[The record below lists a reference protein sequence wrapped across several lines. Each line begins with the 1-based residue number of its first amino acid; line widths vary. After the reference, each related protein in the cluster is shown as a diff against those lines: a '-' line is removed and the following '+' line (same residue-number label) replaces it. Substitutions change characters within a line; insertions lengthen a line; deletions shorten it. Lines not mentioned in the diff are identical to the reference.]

1 MRQGIDVGHDADNHV
16 CLMASVLILMAA
28 QHEAGLAAP
37 SVAHAVD
44 HLHFSFETGLLALS
58 CLLVVSIFTEKVGL
72 QIGIPGSIFLFFAG
86 LFSHISGFSFEG
98 FPLEEI
104 HVVALSVLLFFG
116 GLSFDR
122 SLLRRRR
129 QLLGSVCLAVF
140 GTIFSMIV
148 WFFYLR
154 FGFGLFQSSTDLLP
168 SVSPKL
174 VGLMTVVVVT
184 SIAVQDWNAF
194 AFVSGKV
201 KNFGGLLTDVFKV
214 ETAISASIAVAVAEV
229 AILLWMLLNP
239 AFVSDVGG
247 ELLVQV
253 FHGIWLGAA
262 AGLVL
267 GFALTLVIRF
277 LVTTNSQLVLAA
289 LAFIFAGY
297 TFTYVVV
304 HQGGYLCALV
314 MGVVTS
320 LAYRSSSIEGEV
332 EFLSKSLESVN
343 IASEAILFFVV
354 GCGLDAAAFFS
365 HLPIALYAW
374 IGVIALRP
382 VCVALFFHG
391 DHVLAGETFLLSLF
405 SPKGAISMAL
415 VVTAPAML
423 EETFGLDVPALLPP
437 SSFNFMADV
446 VCGVVVISMI
456 FKSLYVPLLHRRMVA
471 SE

>member
-1 MRQGIDVGHDADNHV
+1 
-16 CLMASVLILMAA
+16 
-28 QHEAGLAAP
+28 
-37 SVAHAVD
+37 
-44 HLHFSFETGLLALS
+44 
-58 CLLVVSIFTEKVGL
+58 
-72 QIGIPGSIFLFFAG
+72 
-86 LFSHISGFSFEG
+86 
-98 FPLEEI
+98 
-104 HVVALSVLLFFG
+104 LSVLLFFG

-129 QLLGSVCLAVF
+129 QLLGSVCPAVF
-140 GTIFSMIV
+140 GMIFSMIV

-194 AFVSGKV
+194 AFVSGKA
-201 KNFGGLLTDVFKV
+201 KNFGGPLIDVFKV
-214 ETAISASIAVAVAEV
+214 ETVISASIAVAVAEV
-229 AILLWMLLNP
+229 AIFLWMLLNP

-277 LVTTNSQLVLAA
+277 LITTNSQLVLAA

-354 GCGLDAAAFFS
+354 GCGLDAAVFFS

-391 DHVLAGETFLLSLF
+391 DHVPAGETFLLGLF
-405 SPKGAISMAL
+405 TPKGAISMAL

-437 SSFNFMADV
+437 SSFNFMADI
-446 VCGVVVISMI
+446 VCGVVIISMI

-471 SE
+471 LE

>member
-1 MRQGIDVGHDADNHV
+1 MQRGDICCFFVWISSRDRSILRQGIDVGHDADNHV

-28 QHEAGLAAP
+28 QHEAGLADP

-86 LFSHISGFSFEG
+86 LFSHISGFSFES

-201 KNFGGLLTDVFKV
+201 KNFSGLQLMSSRLKRL
-214 ETAISASIAVAVAEV
+214 ISASIAVAVAEV

-277 LVTTNSQLVLAA
+277 LVTTTLSLCWLLWHSSLLAI
-289 LAFIFAGY
+289 L
-297 TFTYVVV
+297 FTYVVV
-304 HQGGYLCALV
+304 HQGGYLCASSN
-314 MGVVTS
+314 GVVTS

-354 GCGLDAAAFFS
+354 GCGLMR
-365 HLPIALYAW
+365 
-374 IGVIALRP
+374 LR
-382 VCVALFFHG
+382 FFHICPLRCTPG
-391 DHVLAGETFLLSLF
+391 LASLLFVQFVLRCF
-405 SPKGAISMAL
+405 
-415 VVTAPAML
+415 
-423 EETFGLDVPALLPP
+423 
-437 SSFNFMADV
+437 FM
-446 VCGVVVISMI
+446 VIMC
-456 FKSLYVPLLHRRMVA
+456 
-471 SE
+471 